1 MIKKV
6 FLACFY
12 FFFLLFFFGCDKGN
26 DDDNMQHDSYLRYF
40 EGLTVEKDTLLRGQ
54 STEISA
60 HATGNKISYS
70 WSASEGP
77 IIGEGSKVIY
87 LSSPCCWGEI
97 TITCEARAMNATE
110 SKSIKIT
117 VLQ

>member
-1 MIKKV
+1 
-6 FLACFY
+6 LACFWI
-12 FFFLLFFFGCDKGN
+12 FFLLVFSTCNKDNG
-26 DDDNMQHDSYLRYF
+26 DDELKQDSYLRYF
-40 EGLTVEKDTLLRGQ
+40 ESLTVEKDTLLRGQ

-60 HATGNKISYS
+60 HATGSRISYR